1 MTTRIALVDDEHS
14 VRVALA
20 RVLRFAGY
28 EVVTY
33 ACGSDFLA
41 AVDEFRPDCAL
52 LDIHMP
58 GLTGLQVQQQLHA
71 RQLRLPAV
79 FITASDDGDIERNVL
94 DAGGHCLLHKPFS
107 SQQLLTSVAAAIG
120 APLTR
125 MA

>member
-52 LDIHMP
+52 LDMHMP

-120 APLTR
+120 APLPP

>member
-20 RVLRFAGY
+20 RVLRLAGY

-33 ACGSDFLA
+33 ACGSDFLE

-52 LDIHMP
+52 LDMHMP

-79 FITASDDGDIERNVL
+79 FITASGDGDVERNVL

-107 SQQLLTSVAAAIG
+107 SQQLLTSVEAAIG
-120 APLTR
+120 APLPP
-125 MA
+125 AA